1 MNENIAVSFVI
12 PTYNGRSFID
22 TCIQSIKEQTYTN
35 YEIIV
40 IDDASSDESVDYLR
54 STWHDIHVIQLQK
67 NSGFCH
73 AVNTGITSSSG
84 KYVALINND
93 IELDPNWLESM
104 IAAIQTQKNIFSIS
118 SKILN
123 FHERD
128 KIDDAGDIYTRE
140 GRAFKRGYGQHSTH
154 YMDRGEVFSS
164 SGAASLFD
172 ADILKNVGLFDESF
186 TAYLDDVDIGFR
198 ARLMGYKNYYE
209 PNAIAY
215 HMGSMSYR
223 KKSIFMGSL
232 ILKNSMAVIVKNIPS
247 SLFWRFFPWLIT
259 GHLKTVKYVFSISG
273 FRGVFRGYGMF
284 LKMLPAILIARK
296 DIQRTRAVSTDALKN
311 MMYRC
316 YDQKTGKIT
325 TFASR
330 KRDKI
335 T

>member
-12 PTYNGRSFID
+12 PTYNGKSFID
-22 TCIQSIKEQTYTN
+22 TCIQSIKKQTYTN

-93 IELDPNWLESM
+93 IELDPDWLSSM
-104 IAAIQTQKNIFSIS
+104 VSALQSQKNAFSIS

-140 GRAFKRGYGQHSTH
+140 GRAFKRGYGQNSTH
-154 YMDRGEVFSS
+154 YIDRGEVFSS
-164 SGAASLFD
+164 SGAASLFN

-198 ARLMGYKNYYE
+198 ARLMGYINYFE

-215 HMGSMSYR
+215 HMGSMSY
-223 KKSIFMGSL
+223 KKRSVFMGSL
-232 ILKNSMAVIVKNIPS
+232 VLKNNTAVVIKNMPCK
-247 SLFWRFFPWLIT
+247 LMVWFFPWLIM

-273 FRGVFRGYGMF
+273 FGGIMRGYGM
-284 LKMLPAILIARK
+284 LIKMLPNLLVSRIHIQNRRIVSTHSLKNMILKKYDHRK
-296 DIQRTRAVSTDALKN
+296 DIITSFSNSVSK
-311 MMYRC
+311 
-316 YDQKTGKIT
+316 
-325 TFASR
+325 
-330 KRDKI
+330 
-335 T
+335 